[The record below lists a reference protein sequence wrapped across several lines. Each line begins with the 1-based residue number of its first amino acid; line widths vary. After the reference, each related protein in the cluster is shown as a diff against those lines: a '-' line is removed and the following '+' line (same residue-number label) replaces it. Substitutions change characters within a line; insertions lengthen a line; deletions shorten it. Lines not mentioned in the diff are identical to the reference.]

1 MEDIHPALESLYGA
15 LLVGGLIC
23 LVRDLFIKPKI
34 HSLRPDIVLDP
45 WKIKGLD
52 MALIFTFTWLLMM
65 GAVGISEMFY
75 QLIFDTEKKI
85 EQQLLFAGFS
95 MHIATLVS
103 LYGFYRYF
111 NLVEDVPLNP
121 VNYGFLALVGKS
133 LYYFL
138 AIIPILIGVSLIWP
152 SVLEF
157 FKLSTDYQE
166 LVKLVQAMPLS
177 GTFFMITF
185 LIVILAPLAEELLF
199 RACLY
204 RGLKRYMS
212 PTISAIITSLL
223 FAGMHFNA
231 HSFLPLFVLGFWL
244 CRTYEKT
251 GNLWVPIILHGL
263 FNGNT
268 LVTLMLLGE

>member
-23 LVRDLFIKPKI
+23 LVRELFIKPKK

-52 MALIFTFTWLLMM
+52 LALTLTFTYLLMV
-65 GAVGISEMFY
+65 GATGISEVIY
-75 QLIFDTEKKI
+75 ELIFDTEKTI
-85 EQQLLFAGFS
+85 EQQLLFAGFP
-95 MHIATLVS
+95 MHIATMVS

-111 NLVEDVPLNP
+111 NLAEDVPLNP
-121 VNYGFLALVGKS
+121 VKYGFLPLVGKS

-138 AIIPILIGVSLIWP
+138 GIIPILIGVGLIWP
-152 SVLEF
+152 SILEF

-166 LVKLVQAMPLS
+166 LVKLVQAIPLS
-177 GTFFMITF
+177 GTFFLIAF
-185 LIVILAPLAEELLF
+185 LIVILAPLAEEILF

-212 PTISAIITSLL
+212 PTFSAVVTSLL